1 MPVLVK
7 CLLSN
12 FVFTINK
19 QYIAYFK
26 AKNMD
31 LLQLG
36 VVIKQRRQRLRI
48 RQNDLADLAGVGLRT
63 VIAIETG
70 VANPSFETLSKI
82 GDVLGLELT
91 LTIKS

>member
-1 MPVLVK
+1 
-7 CLLSN
+7 
-12 FVFTINK
+12 
-19 QYIAYFK
+19 
-26 AKNMD
+26 MD
-31 LLQLG
+31 LHQLG

-70 VANPSFETLSKI
+70 VANPSFETLSKMV
-82 GDVLGLELT
+82 DVLGLELT

>member
-1 MPVLVK
+1 MLVLVK

-12 FVFTINK
+12 LGFTINK